1 VERSL
6 HSARRQAD
14 GPIGVSF
21 LVPFLDRA
29 AVAAAARNADVV
41 EFFWA
46 EPEPDL
52 VALAKREGA
61 LAAWQTGSA
70 AEARAAERAGCDFV
84 VVQGVEAGGHVRGSQ
99 PLGEVLAEA
108 LDVLDIPAVAAGG
121 IGTAEQAAWAL
132 RSGAAAVRAGTRFV
146 AAAESAAH
154 PAYVAALIA
163 ATREETVLT
172 EAFGA
177 DWPDA
182 PHRVLRVALEAAE
195 RLRSEVVA
203 RLGEEEIPRFSSM
216 PQPGGP
222 GGGHGDGAVCGGIG
236 RCGNGSQARCRDRRR
251 ADAPGHLTAAW
262 LPAGAGVSA
271 RSAPGSCRDG

>member
-1 VERSL
+1 
-6 HSARRQAD
+6 
-14 GPIGVSF
+14 
-21 LVPFLDRA
+21 
-29 AVAAAARNADVV
+29 
-41 EFFWA
+41 
-46 EPEPDL
+46 
-52 VALAKREGA
+52 
-61 LAAWQTGSA
+61 
-70 AEARAAERAGCDFV
+70 V

-195 RLRSEVVA
+195 RRRSEVVA

-216 PQPGGP
+216 PPSREARGEVMAMALYAGESV
-222 GGGHGDGAVCGGIG
+222 DAVT
-236 RCGNGSQARCRDRRR
+236 DVK
-251 ADAPGHLTAAW
+251 PAAAIVAE
-262 LPAGAGVSA
+262 LMPPAT
-271 RSAPGSCRDG
+271 